1 MSTLPLAQLGR
12 VPAASLLDRTG
23 LIIPTLNAGG
33 FLDKILPVM
42 RHQGLA
48 LSRVL
53 VIDSSSDDATAD
65 RARDL
70 GVQVAV
76 IPRKDFNHGGTRRY
90 ATSLL
95 PSQDFLVFMTQDAV
109 LASSDAVLRLVSA
122 FEDPEV
128 GMAYGRQLPRPQAR
142 AIERHARLVN
152 YPATSKIKT
161 FADRSQLGPRTVFCS
176 NSFAAY
182 RREAL
187 TAVGGFPQDVF
198 FGEDQI
204 VAGRMLIA
212 GWKLAY
218 QADACVFHSHG
229 YRLGEEFKRYFD
241 IGIFHARN
249 PWILETFGR
258 VGSEGSKFVR
268 SELTYLF
275 KHEPQSV
282 PSALARTLLKYLAYK
297 IGQREAGIPTKW
309 KSRLSMQP
317 VYWRS
322 RST

>member
-1 MSTLPLAQLGR
+1 MSTLPLAQLGHA
-12 VPAASLLDRTG
+12 PAASLLDRTG
-23 LIIPTLNAGG
+23 LVIPTLDAVG
-33 FLDKILPVM
+33 FLDTLLPLVLN
-42 RHQGLA
+42 QGLA

-53 VIDSSSDDATAD
+53 VIDSSSQDGTAD
-65 RARDL
+65 RVRDL
-70 GVQVAV
+70 GVRVKV
-76 IPRKDFNHGGTRRY
+76 IPRNEFNHGGTRRY

-95 PSQDFLVFMTQDAV
+95 PEAEFLVFMTQDAV
-109 LASSDAVLRLVSA
+109 LASSDAFLHLVRA

-128 GMAYGRQLPRPQAR
+128 GMAYGRQLPRPEAR

-152 YPATSKIKT
+152 YPANSALKT
-161 FADRSQLGPRTVFCS
+161 FADRSRLGARTLFCS

-187 TAVGGFPQDVF
+187 TAVGGFPEDVF
-198 FGEDQI
+198 FGEDQV

-218 QADACVFHSHG
+218 EADACVFHSHG
-229 YRLGEEFKRYFD
+229 YSLREEFKRYFD

-258 VGSEGSKFVR
+258 VGSEGAKFVR
-268 SELTYLF
+268 SELTYLR

-282 PSALARTLLKYLAYK
+282 PSALARTFVKYLAYR
-297 IGQREAGIPTKW
+297 IGQHEAGIPAKW

-317 VYWRS
+317 VYWQS